1 MTEPNPTPADRRPS
15 AAAGHPGPLSAHYR
29 ASRLRLRELVESLPP
44 ERLDDP
50 VAACPGWS
58 VHDVVAHLTA
68 NVEDAAAGR
77 LSRPPGPEQTAEQ
90 VARHRDTPVAEL
102 FERWWA
108 GAAAFEEGV
117 DAFEIVPAVLDMLSH
132 EHDVRAAVG
141 RPGHRSDP
149 GLDVVAS
156 WVLPTF
162 PLAVPLIVELDGPG
176 GPVEHVLGPPAEPG
190 EEPLRLRTTAFE
202 VVRFAFGR
210 RTLDQMR
217 ALDWSADPGDL
228 VEHLHWFG
236 PAAAP
241 LVE

>member
-1 MTEPNPTPADRRPS
+1 MTEPNTSDHRPS

-44 ERLDDP
+44 DRLDDP

-102 FERWWA
+102 FELWWA

-132 EHDVRAAVG
+132 EHDAHQWVDPNDMLAFMTDDAIASIADGKAHVSALL
-141 RPGHRSDP
+141 GHIRN
-149 GLDVVAS
+149 
-156 WVLPTF
+156 
-162 PLAVPLIVELDGPG
+162 
-176 GPVEHVLGPPAEPG
+176 
-190 EEPLRLRTTAFE
+190 
-202 VVRFAFGR
+202 
-210 RTLDQMR
+210 
-217 ALDWSADPGDL
+217 DL
-228 VEHLHWFG
+228 VTYLRVR
-236 PAAAP
+236 PAG
-241 LVE
+241 